1 MVGYPIIYGDNTSEK
16 KMLSEYIVDAAK
28 NERVQKYLGSV
39 ASALFTLS
47 LYSQAAS
54 AIPPEYGQAANEM
67 IHQVGQNGAAAVGIP
82 VMPPIGLSVPG
93 FPHSTH
99 GPSLNRRCARPCF
112 ARFDAASPFQ
122 NG

>member
-1 MVGYPIIYGDNTSEK
+1 MDTQSFMVGYPIIYGDNTSEK

-82 VMPPIGLSVPG
+82 VMPPIGEIKGQVALPQG
-93 FPHSTH
+93 NPQ
-99 GPSLNRRCARPCF
+99 CF
-112 ARFDAASPFQ
+112 IPVMPIE
-122 NG
+122 